1 LAKISELELNIIR
14 NEIKICEKNLDDF
27 VIPQME
33 TALAHYLGGPFNST
47 YLSDVQWDV
56 YLNEVYSLIQYEL
69 PSIFFQTPRVFLKPR
84 NKTFIAKKFNP
95 RTQKKEDTFLDAD
108 KSAKTQEHILNYSLH
123 QMDYKRQNRRTLMN
137 ALLFKYGVM
146 WHGYKADFGMTDEE
160 SFFIEN
166 EQIFVENLSPKDF
179 LFDPKVSIENLPK
192 AKWVGRKMEVLLR
205 DLDEDPDI
213 DLDPSVKGKEGF
225 GEPFDALR
233 PKASGSDTRSPS
245 TRGTIDSLDDEFKK
259 SARFVTVYEIFRRP
273 SKKERLKGEKGQV
286 LLLTDEQKKPLRK
299 PNPWP
304 YKAKGFPVQI
314 LMFNETPETM
324 FGLSDIEVYGPIANH
339 KNLIF
344 NLQIRNA
351 EANSKNMVG
360 YDKTEMDEE
369 TIEKIENGEQN
380 IIGFNGDPKTKIAI
394 ASPGGQAS
402 NELYLIDGRIQA
414 NLDEKSGVTDLKKGF
429 LKSGEESATSV
440 QIRNAGSSARPA
452 YRRDIMADFL
462 KKSFKFLN
470 DLNQQYMPIKE
481 AVRVVGSL
489 DIEWS
494 DNPTKEEIQADVDIE
509 LDVISMLPENPEK
522 EIEELNAVLA
532 LMINA
537 INDPAVRQKITEEG
551 KTFNLSPIIENL
563 LMRLKIRNPDVFRNI
578 SEEESQGFASVA
590 ELKAAQAN
598 VEATLLG
605 QPVPSPPEEGQDH
618 GARLGVYEAA
628 TRLGQLEGKVNQALQ
643 ELAFVQQELANI
655 EAEKES
661 PKPGQPL
668 KPSAVTGFGE

>member
-1 LAKISELELNIIR
+1 MK
-14 NEIKICEKNLDDF
+14 
-27 VIPQME
+27 
-33 TALAHYLGGPFNST
+33 TAVSHYLGGPFNGT
-47 YLSDVQWDV
+47 FLSDIQWDV

-84 NKTFIAKKFNP
+84 NKTFIGKKFNP
-95 RTQKKEDTFLDAD
+95 LTGKKEDTFLDAD
-108 KSAKTQEHILNYSLH
+108 KSAKTQEHILNYSLS
-123 QMDYKRQNRRTLMN
+123 QMDYKKQNRRTLMN

-160 SFFIEN
+160 SFTIED
-166 EQIFVENLSPKDF
+166 EQIFVENLSPKNF
-179 LFDPKVSIENLPK
+179 VFDPKVSIENLDK
-192 AKWVGRKMEVLLR
+192 AKWVGRKMQVLLK
-205 DLDEDPDI
+205 DLAEDPDI
-213 DLDPSVKGKEGF
+213 TLDNSVKGSEGF
-225 GEPFDALR
+225 GDPFDVLR
-233 PKASGSDTRSPS
+233 PKASGSDTRSPAS
-245 TRGTIDSLDDEFKK
+245 RGSMDTLDDDFRK

-273 SKKERLKGEKGQV
+273 TKRERLKGSKGEV
-286 LLLTDEQKKPLRK
+286 LLLTDEQKKPLRE
-299 PNPWP
+299 PSSWP
-304 YKAKGFPVQI
+304 YKAKGFPVEI

-324 FGLSDIEVYGPIANH
+324 FGLSDLEVYGPIANH

-351 EANSKNMVG
+351 EANSKVMVG

-369 TIEKIENGEQN
+369 TIEKIEMGQQN
-380 IIGFNGDPKTKIAI
+380 IIGFNGDPRTKFAL
-394 ASPGGQAS
+394 ATPAGQAS
-402 NELYLIDGRIQA
+402 SELYLIDGRIQA
-414 NLDEKSGVTDLKKGF
+414 NLDDKSGVSDLKKGF

-494 DNPTKEEIQADVDIE
+494 ENPTKEEIQADVDIE

-522 EIEELNAVLA
+522 EIEELNAVLG

-578 SEEESQGFASVA
+578 EPDEAGGFASVA
-590 ELKAAQAN
+590 ELRAAQAN

-605 QPVPSPPEEGQDH
+605 EPVPSPPEEGQDH

-628 TRLGQLEGKVNQALQ
+628 TRIGQLEGKVNQALQ
-643 ELAFVQQELANI
+643 ELAFVQNELANI

-661 PKPGQPL
+661 PQPGQPL
-668 KPSAVTGFGE
+668 KGPAVTGFGG